1 MIPNQQQSVYQD
13 DWEIDTVRFFYSP
26 FFPSPANTYS
36 NAIPSSQNA
45 GPTYG
50 GATGLAQ
57 ANRGV
62 GDANEDD
69 DDWFRGDR
77 PTTNRQIWDSA
88 YVAIY

>member
-1 MIPNQQQSVYQD
+1 MECGKYQQEVPKKPTRQPKIANPVG
-13 DWEIDTVRFFYSP
+13 YSP
-26 FFPSPANTYS
+26 NTYS